1 MGFYLFILFREVFM
15 MCGRYTIVITI
26 DELMR
31 HYMIEIPTNRYHT
44 PRYNVAPGQM
54 VMAVISDGEKNRLGE
69 LKWGLIPSWA
79 KDEKIGYKMIN
90 ARDETVDKLPS
101 YRMPFR
107 SKRCLI
113 PADGFYEWRKSDK
126 QPFRI
131 TLKSEQIFSM
141 AGLYDTWIAPDGTK
155 ISSCTIITTD
165 PNELMSDIHDRMP
178 MILSRD
184 DEQKWLDRNQTVED
198 LKKMLKP
205 FPMEEMKAYPV
216 SKIVG
221 NARNDHADCI
231 VEVK

>member
-1 MGFYLFILFREVFM
+1 

-90 ARDETVDKLPS
+90 ARAETITEKPA
-101 YRMPFR
+101 YRNSFQQR
-107 SKRCLI
+107 RCLI

-165 PNELMSDIHDRMP
+165 PNELMMDIHDRMP
-178 MILSRD
+178 MILSRE
-184 DEQKWLDRNQTVED
+184 DEQKWLDKHQTAEN
-198 LKKMLKP
+198 LKKILKP
-205 FPMEEMKAYPV
+205 FPVNDMIAYPV

-221 NARNDHADCI
+221 NVKNDSLECI
-231 VEVK
+231 EALKML